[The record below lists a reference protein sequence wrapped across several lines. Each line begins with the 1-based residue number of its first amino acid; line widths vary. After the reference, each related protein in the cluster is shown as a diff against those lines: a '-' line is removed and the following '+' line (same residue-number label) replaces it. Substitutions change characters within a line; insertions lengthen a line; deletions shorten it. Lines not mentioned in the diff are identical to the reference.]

1 MGKIERVKSR
11 LLREAVAENV
21 DLIQG
26 RWRRRSEERSALA
39 RALARGA
46 WMLALPVGL
55 LASAGGTLPPS
66 LTQGMVPTTSSS
78 EVSAKPPT
86 EASPALPRVFQPPSA
101 IAPVIYPPPQP
112 VDPQA
117 LPLAVRTVVVDPGHG
132 GTNRGTGIP
141 GGLVEKQ
148 ITLDIGERL
157 ASLLREAGFRVVMT
171 RDRDESVSLEERAA
185 IANHAE
191 GDIFV
196 SIHVN
201 WIFTRSVRGVETYYL
216 GPTDD
221 PELTRLAARE
231 NQESGYSLADM
242 RKILDGIYADVR
254 QDESHRL
261 AEAIEHNLYSA
272 LRKVNPRLENRGVKR
287 APFVVLVA
295 TDMPAVLAEV
305 SCLSNP
311 QEAKLLADEDYRQY
325 IAYALYDGIQAYA
338 DSSQRPTIAERSG
351 NE

>member
-1 MGKIERVKSR
+1 MGKIERVKNR

-21 DLIQG
+21 DLIEG
-26 RWRRRSEERSALA
+26 RWRRRSQGRSALA
-39 RALARGA
+39 RVLARGA
-46 WMLALPVGL
+46 WVLALPVGL
-55 LASAGGTLPPS
+55 LASAGGN
-66 LTQGMVPTTSSS
+66 VPTTLAPAAP
-78 EVSAKPPT
+78 SA
-86 EASPALPRVFQPPSA
+86 PPSA
-101 IAPVIYPPPQP
+101 AAATLHVGAEHAPAQAFLQPSAVAPVIYPPPQP
-112 VDPQA
+112 VDSQA
-117 LPLAVRTVVVDPGHG
+117 LPLAVRTIVVDPGHG

-157 ASLLREAGFRVVMT
+157 AALLREAGFRVVMT
-171 RDRDESVSLEERAA
+171 RDRDESVSLEERAE
-185 IANHAE
+185 IANHAA

-201 WIFTRSVRGVETYYL
+201 WIPTRGTRGVETYYL

-261 AEAIEHNLYSA
+261 AEAVEHNLYHA
-272 LRKVNPRLENRGVKR
+272 LRKINPRLEDRGVKR

-311 QEAKLLADEDYRQY
+311 KEAKLLADEDYRQY
-325 IAYALYDGIQAYA
+325 IAYALYDGIQSYA
-338 DSSQRPTIAERSG
+338 DSTQRPTIAQRSG

>member
-1 MGKIERVKSR
+1 M
-11 LLREAVAENV
+11 
-21 DLIQG
+21 
-26 RWRRRSEERSALA
+26 A

-46 WMLALPVGL
+46 WLLALPVGL
-55 LASAGGTLPPS
+55 LASAGGNVPPAVTAVTAS
-66 LTQGMVPTTSSS
+66 AGPTVLTSS
-78 EVSAKPPT
+78 PT
-86 EASPALPRVFQPPSA
+86 LQVPHPTAPAFEQPA
-101 IAPVIYPPPQP
+101 AVAPVVYPPPQP

-117 LPLAVRTVVVDPGHG
+117 LPLAVHTVVIDPGHG

-141 GGLVEKQ
+141 GGLVEKN

-157 ASLLREAGFRVVMT
+157 AALLREAGFRVVMT
-171 RDRDESVSLEERAA
+171 RNRDESVSLEQRAE
-185 IANHAE
+185 IANHAA
-191 GDIFV
+191 GDIFLSV
-196 SIHVN
+196 HVN
-201 WIFTRSVRGVETYYL
+201 WIPTRGTRGVETYYL

-254 QDESHRL
+254 QDESRRL
-261 AEAIEHNLYSA
+261 AGEIEHNLFGA
-272 LRKVNPRLENRGVKR
+272 LRKVNPHLDDRGVKR

-311 QEAKLLADEDYRQY
+311 KEAKLLGDEDYRQY
-325 IAYALYDGIQAYA
+325 IAFALYDGIQAYA
-338 DSSQRPTIAERSG
+338 DSTQRPTIAERSG
-351 NE
+351 KG

>member
-11 LLREAVAENV
+11 VLREAVAENV
-21 DLIQG
+21 DLIEG
-26 RWRRRSEERSALA
+26 RWRRKPPRRSLLA
-39 RALARGA
+39 RAVARGA
-46 WMLALPVGL
+46 WVLALPVGL
-55 LASAGGTLPPS
+55 LASAGGNVPPALAPVAS
-66 LTQGMVPTTSSS
+66 PRVVTPT
-78 EVSAKPPT
+78 AIAGPPT
-86 EASPALPRVFQPPSA
+86 PGLTVSIPLMRQPSA
-101 IAPVIYPPPQP
+101 VAPVVYPPPQP
-112 VDPQA
+112 VNPLA
-117 LPLAVRTVVVDPGHG
+117 LPLAVHTVVVDPGHG

-148 ITLDIGERL
+148 ITLDIGLRL
-157 ASLLREAGFRVVMT
+157 AKLLREAGFRVVLT
-171 RDRDESVSLEERAA
+171 RDRDESVSLEERAE
-185 IANHAE
+185 IANRAA
-191 GDIFV
+191 GDIFI

-201 WIFTRSVRGVETYYL
+201 WIPTRNTRGVETYYL

-261 AEAIEHNLYSA
+261 AEAIERNLYGA
-272 LRKVNPRLENRGVKR
+272 LRKVNPKLDDRGVKR

-295 TDMPAVLAEV
+295 TDMPAILAEV

-311 QEAKLLADEDYRQY
+311 KEAKLLADEDYRQY
-325 IAYALYDGIQAYA
+325 IAFALYDGIQAYA
-338 DSSQRPTIAERSG
+338 DSSQRPIIAERSG
-351 NE
+351 RE